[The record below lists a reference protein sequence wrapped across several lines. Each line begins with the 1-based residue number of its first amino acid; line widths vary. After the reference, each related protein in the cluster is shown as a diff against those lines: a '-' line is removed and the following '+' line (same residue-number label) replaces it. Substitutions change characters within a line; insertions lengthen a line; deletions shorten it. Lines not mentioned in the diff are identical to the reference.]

1 MLINSIIIFVCARNL
16 ANALS
21 YQLLLFDI
29 AFLSYA
35 ILPFKSS
42 KFSKLYFLLVSIQ
55 TVFSSLFF
63 TICIF
68 SVFL

>member
-42 KFSKLYFLLVSIQ
+42 QVFQ
-55 TVFSSLFF
+55 TVFPSRFYSN
-63 TICIF
+63 CIF
-68 SVFL
+68 FSFLHDLYF